1 VTVYQGEDADAL
13 NNTEIG
19 RFLIEGLSD
28 VAQGNPII
36 TTFSLDLDG
45 ILHVTAREKE
55 TGLEK
60 SITIDNAIARFEEE
74 QMEQAKARISQ
85 LFEGEGVVEEARSQ
99 KREITQAR
107 ALIEK
112 AERLMESAGDDDRE
126 DLVDLI
132 EGLTDAMNADNSQ
145 AIQQAAEQLTDLIFF
160 LES

>member
-1 VTVYQGEDADAL
+1 
-13 NNTEIG
+13 
-19 RFLIEGLSD
+19 
-28 VAQGNPII
+28 
-36 TTFSLDLDG
+36 
-45 ILHVTAREKE
+45 
-55 TGLEK
+55 
-60 SITIDNAIARFEEE
+60 
-74 QMEQAKARISQ
+74 MEQAKARISQ